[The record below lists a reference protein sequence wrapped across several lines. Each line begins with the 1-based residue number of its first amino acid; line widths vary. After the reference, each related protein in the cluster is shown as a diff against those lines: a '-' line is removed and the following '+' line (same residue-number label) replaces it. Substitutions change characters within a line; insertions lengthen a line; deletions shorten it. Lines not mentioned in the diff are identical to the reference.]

1 MQTLNN
7 NDLAF
12 LAILGNG
19 DMTARALRMYAD
31 RTYLFTELATPHLCV
46 MWDAYVDLLQ
56 QARSTPGMKRTREVA
71 AAFMADAVQ
80 RSEAL
85 TEPLRDK
92 CDRILDRYIRG
103 EFPGEEESRLLVS
116 NLIGQEANRA
126 VMAKVSTCAGLS
138 ELKRTIDRSVRQVDE
153 LSKSGQRKEDGLGV
167 LFSPL
172 RDIRKLATHTV
183 RVPTGINWLD
193 KASGG
198 GGRGGELW
206 LIMGAPG
213 GGKSVMAVQFACAQ
227 ALLGNHTMWAT
238 YEQTLEGD
246 LAERMIANITD
257 TPLESIRD
265 VGFDQL
271 PEDVRN
277 RYWTAVSGSED
288 FLHALDMTEHESD
301 PSDPADYG
309 GVASIRRQFES
320 LKAEGIVC
328 RTLILDWFGAMMN
341 RVAQTLNKDLSR
353 EYRFVAMDEIMELKR
368 FAKEEDIMVIVF
380 HQLDRDAVNAR
391 PTYLANA
398 SQAQDMKSLQN
409 YFDYVFPIGIRD
421 ENNVCYFSNAKSRK
435 FGRVV
440 LTLRLIGDRSRF
452 IMETG
457 WLPNKNGQFYRP
469 MEGDGDMDAA
479 ELSAM
484 YSREL

>member
-126 VMAKVSTCAGLS
+126 VMAKVSTCAGLA

-198 GGRGGELW
+198 GGRGGR
-206 LIMGAPG
+206 A
-213 GGKSVMAVQFACAQ
+213 F
-227 ALLGNHTMWAT
+227 LL
-238 YEQTLEGD
+238 
-246 LAERMIANITD
+246 
-257 TPLESIRD
+257 
-265 VGFDQL
+265 
-271 PEDVRN
+271 
-277 RYWTAVSGSED
+277 
-288 FLHALDMTEHESD
+288 
-301 PSDPADYG
+301 
-309 GVASIRRQFES
+309 
-320 LKAEGIVC
+320 
-328 RTLILDWFGAMMN
+328 
-341 RVAQTLNKDLSR
+341 
-353 EYRFVAMDEIMELKR
+353 
-368 FAKEEDIMVIVF
+368 
-380 HQLDRDAVNAR
+380 
-391 PTYLANA
+391 
-398 SQAQDMKSLQN
+398 
-409 YFDYVFPIGIRD
+409 YF
-421 ENNVCYFSNAKSRK
+421 
-435 FGRVV
+435 
-440 LTLRLIGDRSRF
+440 RL
-452 IMETG
+452 
-457 WLPNKNGQFYRP
+457 
-469 MEGDGDMDAA
+469 
-479 ELSAM
+479 
-484 YSREL
+484 